1 MSATDHTRPPLA
13 AMTERSAAGTVS
25 SSLYAVLYRE
35 AKIRATNVTFIF
47 WDVFFPLGYML
58 VFGVGVTEAMGFT
71 IPGVAV
77 SYNAFFLAGV
87 LGMASFGIASNTA
100 WSFFMDRDN
109 GIFYEM
115 LTYPMT
121 RPQYLV
127 GKVLF
132 NLAIALLQAAVTV
145 GLAAVLL
152 DVPLRVAGLP
162 LLLAAVLVGTSGWFF
177 FYAIFALRIRRNDAF
192 NTLTSIFYFAFL
204 FASSMFYPVEPLPS
218 PFREVAMANPITWQ
232 VDVLRYATVGI
243 GDPGKIAIESAA
255 FVVFSL
261 LAFAGATLALRNQ
274 E

>member
-1 MSATDHTRPPLA
+1 MSHQTATRHLA
-13 AMTERSAAGTVS
+13 APIPRSAPGTLS
-25 SSLYAVLYRE
+25 SALYAVLYRE

-77 SYNAFFLAGV
+77 GYNAFFLAGV
-87 LGMASFGIASNTA
+87 LGMASFSIASNTA
-100 WSFFMDRDN
+100 WGFFMDRDN

-121 RPQYLV
+121 RSQYLV

-132 NLAIALLQAAVTV
+132 NLAIAVVQAAVTI
-145 GLAAVLL
+145 GLARLLL
-152 DVPLRVAGLP
+152 DIPLRVTGAP
-162 LLLAAVLVGTSGWFF
+162 LLIVAVLVGTAGWFF
-177 FYAIFALRIRRNDAF
+177 FYAIFALRIKRNDAF
-192 NTLTSIFYFAFL
+192 NTLTSIFYFVFL
-204 FASSMFYPVEPLPS
+204 FASSMFYPVEPLPF
-218 PFREVAMANPITWQ
+218 PFRELALANPITWQ

-243 GDPGKIAIESAA
+243 GDPRTIAIESIA
-255 FVVFSL
+255 FLVFSL
-261 LAFAGATLALRNQ
+261 VSFAGATHALRSQ